1 MERFIYY
8 FGFLAYMELTEV
20 MSKNLELMLGDCD
33 NSSEL
38 HKYLNKKGKSKYNRI
53 ADRYFEENDGET
65 YPCVAANLK
74 FDEEGR
80 IIEFSNKSERDDDVY
95 FARFVFAVDS
105 TKKPPYTKIV
115 DFKRPLY
122 FNPSN
127 IPNKAANFLTC
138 TVMEYNKR
146 MEEILGKN

>member
-1 MERFIYY
+1 
-8 FGFLAYMELTEV
+8 MELTEV

-53 ADRYFEENDGET
+53 ADRYFEE
-65 YPCVAANLK
+65 NLK